1 MMELQVTILNN
12 EDLQLRWKNIV
23 KAMCDV
29 CEAVKRASKALLDC
43 FDAISRTL
51 SEYFE
56 DVRKQMRDL
65 YEPFRRLLFRL
76 STELCTPC

>member
-12 EDLQLRWKNIV
+12 EDLQLRWKSIV

-65 YEPFRRLLFRL
+65 YEL
-76 STELCTPC
+76 SEDSCLGYPQSYAHH